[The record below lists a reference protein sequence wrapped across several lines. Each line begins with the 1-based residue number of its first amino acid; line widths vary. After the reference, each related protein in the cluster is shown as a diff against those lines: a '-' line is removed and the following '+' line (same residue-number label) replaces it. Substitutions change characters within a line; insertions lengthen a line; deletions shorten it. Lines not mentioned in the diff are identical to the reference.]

1 MMVELIDVPAGS
13 IASVVTYLEMT
24 ERPRPKPGSA
34 LVPLQL
40 VPLTDPDPARYRAL
54 FRAVGGPWLWFSRLR
69 LDDDAL
75 RARLTAPGL
84 ALYTVQLRK
93 QDVGLLELDFSV
105 EGEVEI
111 GFFGLMPQLTGKGA
125 GSWLMT
131 QALALAWAKKP
142 RRVWL
147 HTCTLD
153 HPKALSFYLKHGFRA
168 YARKVEIAPDPRLSG
183 VLPTEYA
190 PHVPLIGEA
199 A

>member
-1 MMVELIDVPAGS
+1 MVELIDVPAGFV
-13 IASVVTYLEMT
+13 ASTVTYLEMT

-40 VPLTDPDPARYRAL
+40 VPVTNPDLQHYRAL

-75 RARLTAPGL
+75 RATLTAPGL

-105 EGEVEI
+105 EDEVEI

-125 GSWLMT
+125 GSWLMA
-131 QALALAWAKKP
+131 QALALAWAQQP

-147 HTCTLD
+147 HTCSLD
-153 HPKALSFYLKHGFRA
+153 HPKALPFYLKHGFRA
-168 YARKVEIAPDPRLSG
+168 YARKVEIAPDPRLNG
-183 VLPTEYA
+183 LLPEDIA

>member
-1 MMVELIDVPAGS
+1 MVELIDVPAGS
-13 IASVVTYLEMT
+13 VASIVTYLEMT

-40 VPLTDPDPARYRAL
+40 VPVTDPDLQQYRTL
-54 FRAVGGPWLWFSRLR
+54 FRAVGGPWLWFSRLM

-75 RARLTAPGL
+75 RARLTAPGI

-93 QDVGLLELDFSV
+93 QDVGLLELDFSQ

-125 GSWLMT
+125 GSWLMS

-147 HTCTLD
+147 HTCSLD

-183 VLPTEYA
+183 LLPEDVA

>member
-1 MMVELIDVPAGS
+1 MMVQLIDVPAGA

-24 ERPRPKPGSA
+24 ERPRPKPGSV

-40 VPLTDPDPARYRAL
+40 VPLTDPDPEAYRAL
-54 FRAVGGPWLWFSRLR
+54 FRAVGGPWLWFSRLA

-75 RARLTAPGL
+75 RAKLTAPGI

-93 QDVGLLELDFSV
+93 QDVGLLELDFSQ

-111 GFFGLMPQLTGKGA
+111 VFFGLVPQLTGKGA
-125 GSWLMT
+125 GSWLMQ

-147 HTCTLD
+147 HTCSLD
-153 HPKALSFYLKHGFRA
+153 HPRALSFYQKHGFRP

-183 VLPTEYA
+183 LLPPEAA